1 MVYIS
6 GKVIRGEG
14 YGRKLGFPTVNLQA
28 DMSVEELPSSGV
40 YAGFAKLMSNTE
52 CLTFRAGIVIGPETN
67 GQKKVEAH
75 LIGYDGDAYGKMVTL
90 EVGKF
95 IREFKKFDTEEELII
110 QIKKDIEI
118 LAPH

>member
-1 MVYIS
+1 MVHIS
-6 GKVIRGEG
+6 GKVIQGDG
-14 YGRKLGFPTVNLQA
+14 YGRKLGFPTVNLQVDIKA
-28 DMSVEELPSSGV
+28 EELPSSGV

-95 IREFKKFDTEEELII
+95 IREFKKFNTEEELKK
-110 QIKKDIEI
+110 QIKDDIEKC
-118 LAPH
+118 L